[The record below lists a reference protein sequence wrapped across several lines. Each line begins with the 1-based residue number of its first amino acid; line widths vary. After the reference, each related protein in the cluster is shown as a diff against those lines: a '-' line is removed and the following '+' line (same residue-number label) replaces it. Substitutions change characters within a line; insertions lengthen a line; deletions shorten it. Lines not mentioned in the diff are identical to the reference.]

1 MHAEN
6 RWNWQQDD
14 WPRFR
19 FDKSALQQTEA
30 RFLLHG
36 GVLLGAL
43 LHIRD
48 DEKSALTAELLS
60 NEAIKTSEIEGE
72 YLNRDS
78 VQSSIRHNFGL
89 DTDAR
94 RIPPA
99 EQGIADMMMDLYRN
113 FAEPLTHETMFRWHG
128 MVTAGRRDLKNI
140 GAYRTHDEPMQIIS
154 GPIGNPKIHF
164 EAPPSATM
172 EKEME
177 GFVNWF
183 NDTAPHGDIALPAL
197 TRAGIAH
204 LYFVTIHPFEDG
216 NGRIARAL
224 AEKALSQALGKPTL
238 IALSQAIQRNKK
250 SYYEAL
256 QRSSKDN
263 EITAWLVYFADT
275 VLQAQE
281 TTQRMIDFLIQKTML
296 YDRVKSQLNERQ
308 EKALARIFREG
319 VEGFKGGLSAENY
332 ISITGAARA
341 TATRDLQDLV
351 DKGVLIRTGALKSTR
366 YHLNIETRNELPTPR
381 GSSAPPP
388 RPLILD
394 EKIG

>member
-1 MHAEN
+1 MDAEN
-6 RWNWQQDD
+6 KWNWQQDD

-19 FDKSALQQTEA
+19 LDKSALEERETK
-30 RFLLHG
+30 FLLHG
-36 GVLLGAL
+36 GLLLGAL

-48 DEKSALTAELLS
+48 DDKSALTVDLIS
-60 NEAIKTSEIEGE
+60 NEALKTSEIEGE
-72 YLNRDS
+72 YLNRES
-78 VQSSIRHNFGL
+78 VQSSIRRNFGL

-94 RIPPA
+94 RIGPA
-99 EQGIADMMMDLYRN
+99 EQGIADMIMDLYRS
-113 FAEPLTHETMFRWHG
+113 FADPLTHETMFRWHG
-128 MVTAGRRDLKNI
+128 MLTAGRRDLKNI
-140 GAYRTHDEPMQIIS
+140 GAYRTLDEPMQIIS

-164 EAPPSATM
+164 EAPPSAAM

-177 GFVNWF
+177 GFVAWF
-183 NDTAPHGDIALPAL
+183 NDTAPRNKTALPAL

-216 NGRIARAL
+216 NGRIGRAL
-224 AEKALSQALGKPTL
+224 AEKALSQALGQPTL
-238 IALSQAIQRNKK
+238 IALSQTIQKNKK

-256 QRSSKDN
+256 HQSSRDN
-263 EITAWLVYFADT
+263 EITAWLAYFADT
-275 VLQAQE
+275 VLQSQD
-281 TTQRMIDFLIQKTML
+281 TTQRMIDFMIQKTKL

-341 TATRDLQDLV
+341 TATRDLQGLV

-366 YHLNIETRNELPTPR
+366 YHLAIETR
-381 GSSAPPP
+381 
-388 RPLILD
+388 
-394 EKIG
+394 K

>member
-1 MHAEN
+1 MDAEN

-14 WPRFR
+14 WPRFC
-19 FDKSALQQTEA
+19 FDKSALQEKEA
-30 RFLLHG
+30 KFLLHG
-36 GVLLGAL
+36 GILLGAL
-43 LHIRD
+43 LHIHD
-48 DEKSALTAELLS
+48 DDKSALTVDLIS
-60 NEAIKTSEIEGE
+60 NEALKTSEIEGE
-72 YLNRDS
+72 YLNRES
-78 VQSSIRHNFGL
+78 VQSSIRRNLGL

-99 EQGIADMMMDLYRN
+99 EKGVADMMIDLYRS
-113 FAEPLTHETMFRWHG
+113 FADPLTHETMFLWHG
-128 MVTAGRRDLKNI
+128 MLTAGRRDLKNI
-140 GAYRTHDEPMQIIS
+140 GAYRTDNEPMQIVS
-154 GPIGNPKIHF
+154 GPIGDPKIHF
-164 EAPPSATM
+164 EAPPSAAM

-183 NDTAPHGDIALPAL
+183 NNTAPHGNAALPAL

-204 LYFVTIHPFEDG
+204 LYFLTIHPFEDG

-224 AEKALSQALGKPTL
+224 AEKALSQVLGQPTL
-238 IALSQAIQRNKK
+238 IALSQTIQKNKK

-256 QRSSKDN
+256 HRSSRDN
-263 EITAWLVYFADT
+263 EITAWLGYFAET
-275 VLQAQE
+275 VLQAQD
-281 TTQRMIDFLIQKTML
+281 TTQRMIDFLIQKTKL

-341 TATRDLQDLV
+341 TATRDLQGLV

-366 YHLNIETRNELPTPR
+366 YHLNIDTR
-381 GSSAPPP
+381 
-388 RPLILD
+388 
-394 EKIG
+394 K

>member
-1 MHAEN
+1 MDAEK

-19 FDKSALQQTEA
+19 LDKSALEEREA
-30 RFLLHG
+30 KFLLHG
-36 GVLLGAL
+36 GLLLGAL

-48 DEKSALTAELLS
+48 DDKTALTVDLIS
-60 NEAIKTSEIEGE
+60 NEALKTSEIEGE
-72 YLNRDS
+72 YLNRES
-78 VQSSIRHNFGL
+78 VQSSIRRNFGL
-89 DTDAR
+89 VTDAR

-99 EQGIADMMMDLYRN
+99 EQGIADMMMDLHRR
-113 FAEPLTHETMFRWHG
+113 FAEPLTHETMFRWNG
-128 MVTAGRRDLKNI
+128 MLTAGRRDLKNI

-154 GPIGNPKIHF
+154 GPIDNPKIHF
-164 EAPPSATM
+164 EAPPSAAM

-183 NDTAPHGDIALPAL
+183 NDTAPHGNTALPAL
-197 TRAGIAH
+197 MRAGIAH

-224 AEKALSQALGKPTL
+224 AEKALSQALGQPTL
-238 IALSQAIQRNKK
+238 IALSQTIQKNKK

-256 QRSSKDN
+256 HRTSRNN

-275 VLQAQE
+275 VLQAQHM
-281 TTQRMIDFLIQKTML
+281 TQCMVDFLIQKTKL
-296 YDRVKSQLNERQ
+296 YDRVKSQLNKRQ
-308 EKALARIFREG
+308 EKALARIFPEG

-366 YHLNIETRNELPTPR
+366 YHLNIETR
-381 GSSAPPP
+381 
-388 RPLILD
+388 
-394 EKIG
+394 K

>member
-1 MHAEN
+1 MDAETK
-6 RWNWQQDD
+6 WNWQKDD

-19 FDKSALQQTEA
+19 FDESGLKESEA
-30 RFLLHG
+30 KFLLQG
-36 GVLLGAL
+36 GLLLGAI
-43 LHIRD
+43 LHVRD
-48 DEKSALTAELLS
+48 DDRSALIIDLIS
-60 NEAIKTSEIEGE
+60 NEALTTSEIEGE
-72 YLNRDS
+72 YLNRES
-78 VQSSIRHNFGL
+78 VQSSIRRNFGL

-99 EQGIADMMMDLYRN
+99 EQGIADMMTDLYRS
-113 FAEPLTHETMFRWHG
+113 FAEPLTHETMFRWHS
-128 MVTAGRRDLKNI
+128 MLTAGRRDLKNI
-140 GAYRTHDEPMQIIS
+140 GAYRTDNEPMQIIS
-154 GPIGNPKIHF
+154 GPIGNAKIHF
-164 EAPPSATM
+164 EAPSSAAV

-183 NDTAPHGDIALPAL
+183 NDTAPRRNTALPAV

-204 LYFVTIHPFEDG
+204 LHFVTIHPFEDG

-224 AEKALSQALGKPTL
+224 AEKALSQALGQPTL
-238 IALSQAIQRNKK
+238 IALSQMIQKNRN

-256 QRSSKDN
+256 HRSSRDN

-275 VLQAQE
+275 VMQAQDA
-281 TTQRMIDFLIQKTML
+281 TQRMIDFLIQKTKL
-296 YDRVKSQLNERQ
+296 YDRVKGQLNERQ

-351 DKGVLIRTGALKSTR
+351 DKGVLIRTGALKGTR
-366 YHLNIETRNELPTPR
+366 YRLNIETR
-381 GSSAPPP
+381 
-388 RPLILD
+388 
-394 EKIG
+394 K

>member
-1 MHAEN
+1 MDAGN
-6 RWNWQQDD
+6 KWNWQQND

-19 FDKSALQQTEA
+19 LDKSALEEKEA
-30 RFLLHG
+30 TFLLHG
-36 GVLLGAL
+36 GLLLGAL

-48 DEKSALTAELLS
+48 DDKSALTVDLIS
-60 NEAIKTSEIEGE
+60 NEALKTSEIEGE
-72 YLNRDS
+72 YLNRGS
-78 VQSSIRHNFGL
+78 VQLSIQRHFGL
-89 DTDAR
+89 DTEAR

-99 EQGIADMMMDLYRN
+99 EQGIADMMMDLYRS
-113 FAEPLTHETMFRWHG
+113 FAKTLTHQTMFRWHS
-128 MVTAGRRDLKNI
+128 VLTAGRRDLKNI
-140 GAYRTHDEPMQIIS
+140 GAYRTDDEPMQIVS
-154 GPIGNPKIHF
+154 GPIGNPTIHF
-164 EAPPSATM
+164 EAPQSAAI

-183 NDTAPHGDIALPAL
+183 NNTAPRGNTALPAL

-224 AEKALSQALGKPTL
+224 AEKALSQALGQPTL
-238 IALSQAIQRNKK
+238 IALSQTIEQNKK

-256 QRSSKDN
+256 HRQSRDN

-275 VLQAQE
+275 VLQAQD
-281 TTQRMIDFLIQKTML
+281 TTQRMIDFLIQKTKL
-296 YDRVKSQLNERQ
+296 YDRVKSRFNERQ

-319 VEGFKGGLSAENY
+319 VDGFKGGLSAKNY

-351 DKGVLIRTGALKSTR
+351 EKGVLIRTGALKGTR
-366 YHLNIETRNELPTPR
+366 YHLNIETR
-381 GSSAPPP
+381 
-388 RPLILD
+388 
-394 EKIG
+394 K

>member
-1 MHAEN
+1 MAGEN
-6 RWNWQQDD
+6 KWNWQQAD
-14 WPRFR
+14 WPKFR
-19 FDKSALQQTEA
+19 LDKSALAEKESK
-30 RFLLHG
+30 FLLQG
-36 GVLLGAL
+36 GLLLGAV
-43 LHIRD
+43 LHMHD
-48 DEKSALTAELLS
+48 DDKSALTVDLIS
-60 NEAIKTSEIEGE
+60 NEALKTSEIEGE
-72 YLNRDS
+72 YLNRES
-78 VQSSIRHNFGL
+78 VQASIRRNFGL
-89 DTDAR
+89 HTDAR

-128 MVTAGRRDLKNI
+128 MLTAGRRDLKNI
-140 GAYRTHDEPMQIIS
+140 GAYRTHDEPMQIVS
-154 GPIGNPKIHF
+154 GPIGSEKVHF

-172 EKEME
+172 EKEMNA
-177 GFVNWF
+177 FVNWF
-183 NDTAPHGDIALPAL
+183 NNTAPRGNAALPPL

-224 AEKALSQALGKPTL
+224 AEKALSQALGQPTL
-238 IALSQAIQRNKK
+238 IALSQTIQKNKK

-256 QRSSKDN
+256 QRSSRDN

-275 VLQAQE
+275 ILQGQD
-281 TTQRMIDFLIQKTML
+281 TTQRMIDFLIQKTRL
-296 YDRVKSQLNERQ
+296 YDKVKSQLNERQ

-351 DKGVLIRTGALKSTR
+351 EKGVLIRTGALKSTR
-366 YHLNIETRNELPTPR
+366 YHLNIESR
-381 GSSAPPP
+381 
-388 RPLILD
+388 
-394 EKIG
+394 K

>member
-1 MHAEN
+1 MDAEN

-19 FDKSALQQTEA
+19 LDKSALEEREA
-30 RFLLHG
+30 KFLLHG
-36 GVLLGAL
+36 GLLLGTL

-48 DEKSALTAELLS
+48 DDKTALTVDLIS
-60 NEAIKTSEIEGE
+60 NEALKTSEIEGE
-72 YLNRDS
+72 YLNRES
-78 VQSSIRHNFGL
+78 VQSSIRRNFGL

-99 EQGIADMMMDLYRN
+99 EQGVTDMMMDLHRR

-128 MVTAGRRDLKNI
+128 MLTAGRRDLKNI

-164 EAPPSATM
+164 EAPPSAAM

-183 NDTAPHGDIALPAL
+183 NDTAPHGNTALPAL

-224 AEKALSQALGKPTL
+224 AEKALSQALGQPTL
-238 IALSQAIQRNKK
+238 IALSQTIQKTKK

-256 QRSSKDN
+256 HRSSRDN

-275 VLQAQE
+275 VLQAQNM
-281 TTQRMIDFLIQKTML
+281 TQCLIDFLIQKTKL
-296 YDRVKSQLNERQ
+296 YDRVKSELNERQ

-319 VEGFKGGLSAENY
+319 AEGFKGGLSAENY

-351 DKGVLIRTGALKSTR
+351 DKGVLSRTGVLKSTR
-366 YHLNIETRNELPTPR
+366 YHLNIETR
-381 GSSAPPP
+381 
-388 RPLILD
+388 
-394 EKIG
+394 K

>member
-1 MHAEN
+1 MDGEIT
-6 RWNWQQDD
+6 WNWQQDD

-19 FDKSALQQTEA
+19 LDKLALDEKEA
-30 RFLLHG
+30 KFLLNG
-36 GVLLGAL
+36 GILLGAL
-43 LHIRD
+43 LYMRED
-48 DEKSALTAELLS
+48 DKRALTVDVIS
-60 NEAIKTSEIEGE
+60 NEALKTSEIEGE
-72 YLNRDS
+72 YLNRES
-78 VQSSIRHNFGL
+78 VQLSIRRNFGL

-99 EQGIADMMMDLYRN
+99 EQGIADLMMDLYRS
-113 FAEPLTHETMFRWHG
+113 FAEPLTHESMFRWHG
-128 MVTAGRRDLKNI
+128 MLTAGRRDLKNI
-140 GAYRTHDEPMQIIS
+140 GAYRTLAEPMQIIS

-164 EAPPSATM
+164 EAPPSAVVGR
-172 EKEME
+172 EMA

-183 NDTAPHGDIALPAL
+183 NNTAPHGNASLPAL

-224 AEKALSQALGKPTL
+224 AEKALSQALGQPML
-238 IALSQAIQRNKK
+238 IALSQTIQKDK
-250 SYYEAL
+250 ASYYEAL
-256 QRSSKDN
+256 HRSSRDN

-275 VLQAQE
+275 VLQAQD
-281 TTQRMIDFLIQKTML
+281 TTQRMIDFLLQKTKL
-296 YDRVKSQLNERQ
+296 YDRVKSRLNERQ

-351 DKGVLIRTGALKSTR
+351 NKGVLIRTGALKGTR
-366 YHLNIETRNELPTPR
+366 YHLNMETR
-381 GSSAPPP
+381 
-388 RPLILD
+388 
-394 EKIG
+394 K

>member
-1 MHAEN
+1 MDAEN

-14 WPRFR
+14 WPRFS
-19 FDKSALQQTEA
+19 FDKPTLEDREA
-30 RFLLHG
+30 KFLLHG

-43 LHIRD
+43 LHIPD
-48 DEKSALTAELLS
+48 DDKRALTADLIS
-60 NEAIKTSEIEGE
+60 DEALKTSEIEGE
-72 YLNRDS
+72 YLNRES
-78 VQSSIRHNFGL
+78 VQSSIRRNFGL

-99 EQGIADMMMDLYRN
+99 EQGIADMMMDLYRS

-128 MVTAGRRDLKNI
+128 MLIANRRDLKNI
-140 GAYRTHDEPMQIIS
+140 GVYRTHDEPMQIIS
-154 GPIGNPKIHF
+154 GPIGNPKVHF
-164 EAPPSATM
+164 EAPPSADM

-177 GFVNWF
+177 SFVNWF
-183 NDTAPHGDIALPAL
+183 NDTAPRGSAALPAL
-197 TRAGIAH
+197 TRAGITH

-224 AEKALSQALGKPTL
+224 AEKALSQGLGQPTL
-238 IALSQAIQRNKK
+238 IALSQTIQKK
-250 SYYEAL
+250 KTSYYEAL
-256 QRSSKDN
+256 HQSSRGN

-275 VLQAQE
+275 ILQAQD
-281 TTQRMIDFLIQKTML
+281 TTQRMIDFLIQKTKL
-296 YDRVKSQLNERQ
+296 YDGVKGQLNERQ

-351 DKGVLIRTGALKSTR
+351 DKGVLIRTGVLKSTR
-366 YHLNIETRNELPTPR
+366 YHLNIETR
-381 GSSAPPP
+381 
-388 RPLILD
+388 
-394 EKIG
+394 K

>member
-1 MHAEN
+1 MDAEN

-19 FDKSALQQTEA
+19 FDKSTLEEREA
-30 RFLLHG
+30 KFLLHG
-36 GVLLGAL
+36 GLLLGAL
-43 LHIRD
+43 LHIGD
-48 DEKSALTAELLS
+48 NDKSALTVDLIS
-60 NEAIKTSEIEGE
+60 NEALKTSEIEGE
-72 YLNRDS
+72 YLNRES
-78 VQSSIRHNFGL
+78 VQLSVRRNLGL

-99 EQGIADMMMDLYRN
+99 EQGIADMMMDLYRS

-128 MVTAGRRDLKNI
+128 MLTAGRRDLKNI

-164 EAPPSATM
+164 EAPPSAAV
-172 EKEME
+172 EREME
-177 GFVNWF
+177 GFVHWF
-183 NDTAPHGDIALPAL
+183 NNTAPDGNTSLPAL

-204 LYFVTIHPFEDG
+204 LYFATIHPFEDG

-224 AEKALSQALGKPTL
+224 AEKALSQALGQPTL
-238 IALSQAIQRNKK
+238 IALSQTIQKNKN

-256 QRSSKDN
+256 NQSSRDN
-263 EITAWLVYFADT
+263 EITAWLGYFADT
-275 VLQAQE
+275 VLQAQD
-281 TTQRMIDFLIQKTML
+281 TTQCMIDFLIQKTKL

-308 EKALARIFREG
+308 EKALARIFHEG
-319 VEGFKGGLSAENY
+319 MDGFKGGLSAENY

-351 DKGVLIRTGALKSTR
+351 NKGGLNRTGALKSTR
-366 YHLNIETRNELPTPR
+366 YHLNIERR
-381 GSSAPPP
+381 
-388 RPLILD
+388 
-394 EKIG
+394 K